1 MENKE
6 LQMPWLRVIVKLEG
20 VDFGLEDLVTISL
33 ASDFGAQGFYIR
45 IADSP
50 VLSYFHIT

>member
-20 VDFGLEDLVTISL
+20 VDFGLKDLVTISL
-33 ASDFGAQGFYIR
+33 TSNFGA
-45 IADSP
+45 
-50 VLSYFHIT
+50 